1 MSNAILQSKLDTY
14 LKAKKG
20 FVLPF
25 DKNLKKEVLTILLP
39 AAAIGTGYAQCLG
52 PDMNIQNRGFAGAG
66 TANGIGLD
74 VDGDN
79 VNDLLFYLGTQFA
92 TNAGVNSLK
101 VRILVGTVFVTNNAV
116 ALASAIAYG
125 NNAQIDGDFDANNNV
140 RPAPG
145 FAYLAYAV
153 NGTKGNLKTGTTA
166 NIGYRKGGKFGFV
179 TLTTSYVG
187 GGLPWR
193 ITVSERGIDNASDP
207 SISAGNCNTLPVE
220 LSAFKAEAK
229 ENTIALLWETASEI
243 NNAGF
248 EVERS
253 ENGKTFK
260 AISFVEGK
268 GTTVETNRYSFTDAT
283 AQKGKNYYYRLK
295 QVDFDGSFEYSQI
308 VTAQINTGK
317 EVQATLTPNPS
328 QQGITQ
334 LRYVAIEKGS
344 LAVSVY
350 DVVGKQLYD
359 QQFEVAT
366 GENTVSLNLDNL
378 AKGVYFVKLTQ
389 GDYKTYEQLIIELRM
404 KNGK

>member
-1 MSNAILQSKLDTY
+1 MSNTTLQSKLEAY

-25 DKNLKKEVLTILLP
+25 NKNFKKEVLTLLLP

-52 PDMNIQNRGFAGAG
+52 PDMNIQDKAFAGNG
-66 TANGIGLD
+66 TANGLGLD

-79 VNDLLFYLGTQFA
+79 MNDLLFYRNGLD
-92 TNAGVNSLK
+92 LK
-101 VRILVGTVFVTNNAV
+101 VKILAGTVFVTNNAIP
-116 ALASAIAYG
+116 LASAIAYS
-125 NNAQIDGDFDANNNV
+125 NSAQIDGNFNANNNV

-145 FAYLAYAV
+145 FAFLAYFD
-153 NGTKGNLKTGTTA
+153 GIFKGNFIPGTTA
-166 NIGYRKGGKFGFV
+166 NIGYRKGGKFGFI
-179 TLTTSYVG
+179 TLTTAHSVSTGY
-187 GGLPWR
+187 R
-193 ITVSERGIDNASDP
+193 ITVSQRGIDNASDP
-207 SISAGNCNTLPVE
+207 SINAGDCSTLPVE

-229 ENTIALLWETASEI
+229 ENAIALLWETASEI

-268 GTTVETNRYSFTDAT
+268 GTTAETNRYSFTDAT

-295 QVDFDGSFEYSQI
+295 QVDFDGSFEYSKV

-317 EVQATLTPNPS
+317 EVQATLMPNPS

-334 LRYVAIEKGS
+334 LRYVATENGN

-359 QQFEVAT
+359 QRFDVAA
-366 GENTVSLNLDNL
+366 GENTMSLNLDAL

-389 GDYKTYEQLIIELRM
+389 GNYKTYEQLMID
-404 KNGK
+404 